1 MHSRVSAGNR
11 AVPVQPVLVILAAL
25 LIVILAAAF
34 IILYMLPHETGG
46 EIFAWPINP
55 RVSSMMLGATYL
67 GGAYFFAVVL
77 LSRKWQHVWL
87 GLLPVSAFAGTLGIA
102 TLLHWENFVHERL
115 TFQIWAF
122 LYFTVPLFLPVLW
135 YRNQRLAP
143 GGAGWAMELEGALP
157 SSSRWAF
164 GALGVI
170 QTVAGLVL
178 LVFPQLMIAVWPW
191 TLSPLTARI
200 MAAIFLLP
208 GLTGLSMAYDGSWS
222 STRYLMQAQ
231 AFTVILM
238 LIAVV
243 VARDDIAWAQPTS
256 WLFAGGLSLTL
267 LLIVY
272 TYVAKKR

>member
-1 MHSRVSAGNR
+1 MHSRLSAESDV
-11 AVPVQPVLVILAAL
+11 VPVHRALVILSLL
-25 LIVILAAAF
+25 LIFILTAAF
-34 IILYMLPHETGG
+34 IILYVLPHEAGG

-55 RVSSMMLGATYL
+55 RMSSMMLGATYL

-77 LSRKWQHVWL
+77 LSRQWRHVWL
-87 GLLPVSAFAGTLGIA
+87 GLLPVSLFAGTLGVA
-102 TLLHWENFVHERL
+102 TLLHWENFVHERF
-115 TFQIWAF
+115 TFQLWAF

-143 GGAGWAMELEGALP
+143 GGAGWAMEMEGVLP
-157 SSSRWAF
+157 PLSRRAF
-164 GALGVI
+164 GALGVVMTI
-170 QTVAGLVL
+170 AGLMLFIV
-178 LVFPQLMIAVWPW
+178 PRLMIDLWPW

-208 GLTGLSMAYDGSWS
+208 GVTGLSMAYDGSWS

-238 LIAVV
+238 LVAVV
-243 VARDDIAWAQPTS
+243 IARDDFAWEQPTS
-256 WLFAGGLSLTL
+256 WLFVGGLSLTL

-272 TYVAKKR
+272 SYVAKKR